1 MAIFQYIFF
10 NFRYPDTVCE
20 QSVSDV
26 TDSFTEEQPKK
37 KIHHYVVCKRRNCLD
52 VSQEERARIKTA
64 KKKQMFNHN
73 LIFKKDLAYNP

>member
-64 KKKQMFNHN
+64 KKKHMFNHN
-73 LIFKKDLAYNP
+73 LIFKKDLAYNS